1 MTSDHRPVEL
11 ILKNT
16 YLLKQFGV
24 SMSDSHGE
32 KTDDQN
38 TELRQRF
45 NQINDIELST
55 DQHPKIS
62 LSVLSDEKAMQ
73 HFLEAAD
80 WCVGQIKQFH
90 AKSRN

>member
-1 MTSDHRPVEL
+1 
-11 ILKNT
+11 
-16 YLLKQFGV
+16 
-24 SMSDSHGE
+24 MSDSHGE

-38 TELRQRF
+38 TELRQKLD
-45 NQINDIELST
+45 QINGIELPN
-55 DQHPKIS
+55 DPHPKIP
-62 LSVLSDEKAMQ
+62 LSALSDEKAMQ